1 MDALSTIAWA
11 FDASLALG
19 LLWIAWRAVSTS
31 ELFEAVVLFVSFGLL
46 MSLAWMRL
54 GAPDIAMAEAAI
66 GAGLTGALLM
76 TALAGLDRGEVER
89 EEDEDREREG
99 RP

>member
-1 MDALSTIAWA
+1 MDAVSTLAWT

-19 LLWIAWRAVSTS
+19 LLWMAWRAVSTS

-76 TALAGLDRGEVER
+76 TALARLHPR
-89 EEDEDREREG
+89 EDEQQEDEERTQEG